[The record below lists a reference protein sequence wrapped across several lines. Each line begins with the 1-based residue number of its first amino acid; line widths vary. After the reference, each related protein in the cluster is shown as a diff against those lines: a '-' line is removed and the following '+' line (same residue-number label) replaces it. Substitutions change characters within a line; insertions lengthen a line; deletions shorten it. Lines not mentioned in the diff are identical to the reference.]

1 MHLNGENH
9 LSNLTQKKRI
19 EAGENGD
26 KDRKAPH
33 ILMNISVFN
42 KTMEKWTSKTKIYV
56 TNNI

>member
-1 MHLNGENH
+1 MNLNGEDH
-9 LSNLTQKKRI
+9 LLNLTQKKRI

-26 KDRKAPH
+26 KDRKAPY
-33 ILMNISVFN
+33 ILMSISVFN

>member
-1 MHLNGENH
+1 MNLNGENH
-9 LSNLTQKKRI
+9 LLNLTQKKII

-26 KDRKAPH
+26 KDRKAPY

-42 KTMEKWTSKTKIYV
+42 KTMEKSTSKTKIYV